1 MTHTIQPSEPLG
13 DRLDYLIST
22 YPSYYRAWKSM
33 ISTYGRS
40 SVTLQW
46 RGTAG
51 LEQFIADSSTLDN
64 NPTVLPDVSVK
75 IKRIEPAFMFS
86 PDNIYWY
93 IPRVEA
99 KRLAGTMKAAGTI
112 TGTITGRM
120 HAPLV
125 LPSVLPSVLTPITGI
140 TVESIKQSYPSIESK
155 ETRLDTLFT
164 ESMTRT
170 LSSIELAEL
179 DILGKLVVSP
189 DGTLPTPVPKC
200 EDI

>member
-1 MTHTIQPSEPLG
+1 MTLQPIQPTEPLG

-33 ISTYGRS
+33 VSTYGKNS
-40 SVTLQW
+40 ITLQW

-51 LEQFIADSSTLDN
+51 LEQFIADSSKLDN
-64 NPTVLPDVSVK
+64 NPTALPDVSVK
-75 IKRIEPAFMFS
+75 IKRLEPAFMFS

-99 KRLAGTMKAAGTI
+99 KRLKVFGRDS
-112 TGTITGRM
+112 RM
-120 HAPLV
+120 HAPL
-125 LPSVLPSVLTPITGI
+125 VLPSVLTPITGI
-140 TVESIKQSYPSIESK
+140 TVESIKQSYPSISSM

-179 DILGKLVVSP
+179 DILGKLVVGMELLP
-189 DGTLPTPVPKC
+189 VVPTPKC
-200 EDI
+200 ADI